1 MHQEIVDMIN
11 NVYETTTTGWRYKSN
26 RRYHSNDEV
35 MASISRQLSNAGKFN
50 LMGEVVDIPAWLDEN
65 KLQPEPAS
73 QNTFVT
79 PEDFINMVVLNKK
92 ISISKNG
99 TRITRQLGADMEKD
113 MNPDDFLLILKN
125 ELIDFNRTRE
135 RDERLK
141 ESDIETKMY
150 YSLLQA
156 GHSHL
161 LEVGKKLYYDV
172 NCIPVLDTWL
182 EGMHKL
188 FKIKEPIGV
197 WKMMVTHMVWL
208 IKRQMFSRKV
218 INDIWLQIFGY
229 QGTGKTFVAR
239 NVLFGVLSEFYVE
252 TEVSKIEDFDREI
265 EKFTKYLIV
274 NFDEVALGNTGDP
287 QHKLGKKMMNNLKSL
302 LTRELF
308 TVRTMRTQKQ
318 AVLRKTFTAFS
329 SANTHLYDVIFDETG
344 MRRFFEF
351 TSEQPFD
358 TQYNHAEVAKLTALS
373 EQAWKGVNEDNDNGY
388 WIKTSEEGIYVQTA
402 QQSYFPTYSTVRMWV
417 TEAKVVAGETI
428 LDDAYADYQQY
439 CRTSGNSYIDTK
451 QKFISDMRIVCKD
464 FIDAK
469 GSLRISY
476 EG

>member
-1 MHQEIVDMIN
+1 
-11 NVYETTTTGWRYKSN
+11 
-26 RRYHSNDEV
+26 

-65 KLQPEPAS
+65 KLQQEPAS

-182 EGMHKL
+182 EGMH
-188 FKIKEPIGV
+188 
-197 WKMMVTHMVWL
+197 
-208 IKRQMFSRKV
+208 
-218 INDIWLQIFGY
+218 
-229 QGTGKTFVAR
+229 
-239 NVLFGVLSEFYVE
+239 
-252 TEVSKIEDFDREI
+252 
-265 EKFTKYLIV
+265 
-274 NFDEVALGNTGDP
+274 
-287 QHKLGKKMMNNLKSL
+287 
-302 LTRELF
+302 
-308 TVRTMRTQKQ
+308 
-318 AVLRKTFTAFS
+318 
-329 SANTHLYDVIFDETG
+329 
-344 MRRFFEF
+344 
-351 TSEQPFD
+351 
-358 TQYNHAEVAKLTALS
+358 
-373 EQAWKGVNEDNDNGY
+373 
-388 WIKTSEEGIYVQTA
+388 
-402 QQSYFPTYSTVRMWV
+402 
-417 TEAKVVAGETI
+417 
-428 LDDAYADYQQY
+428 
-439 CRTSGNSYIDTK
+439 
-451 QKFISDMRIVCKD
+451 
-464 FIDAK
+464 
-469 GSLRISY
+469 
-476 EG
+476 